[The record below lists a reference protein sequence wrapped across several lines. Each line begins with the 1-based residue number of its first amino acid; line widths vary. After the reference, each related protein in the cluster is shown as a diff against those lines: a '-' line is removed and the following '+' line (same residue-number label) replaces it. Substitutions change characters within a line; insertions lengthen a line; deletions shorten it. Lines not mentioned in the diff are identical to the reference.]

1 MAMDAPALI
10 LEHLGTSDGL
20 PQSTVFATLQDS
32 QGFVWLATEDGL
44 VRYDGSELVRYA
56 YRRDQH
62 GSLPGNY
69 IYQIAEDHH
78 HDLWIA
84 IKDAGLAR
92 YNRATNDFTVYR
104 HDARNPD
111 SLASDS
117 VRAVLVDEQDHVWIG
132 TSDAGLDM
140 LDIRSGRIEHLRHD
154 DGNASSLSANQISTL
169 ALDHSGGLWVGTAV
183 GLDRWLPVRHAFLH
197 WRHIDGDQS
206 SLSGKQVLA
215 VLEDH
220 HGSVWVGTF
229 GGGLT
234 QIDPAGRIV
243 RSFHHDGKQPSSL
256 ASDDV
261 RALLEDRAGHL
272 WVGTADGLDLLDSAG
287 GRFTHYRHQESDPE
301 SLRDSFVL
309 SLYEDETG
317 LVWIGTQAGG
327 VSRWNPRSWELG
339 AHRPSWLGNRL
350 VTAFADAGKGLVW
363 VASDGGGLE
372 RFDDDSGKATPIDQ
386 VLGRHNALGESRVM
400 SLHRDRHGM
409 LWIGTLASGLRK
421 LSVDGRIDAIP
432 AKLGDP
438 HALSAAGVMTVFES
452 RDDRIWVGLYGGGVN
467 VIDPRSGLIRQL
479 PYGTAPG
486 AVSAPNVRAIAE
498 DADGDLWIGTDGG
511 GLDLARADGSVVAV
525 YRHDPNNPAS
535 LPSNRVYAVSVD
547 ARGRV
552 WVATDGGGLALVTG
566 SARDPA
572 SIGFKIFSREQ
583 GLSSDSLYSV
593 LPDAHGQ
600 LWLSGNSGLIRFDP
614 DSGNIKTF
622 HHEDGLQGEEF
633 DSGASALLSNGR
645 LCFGGPGGFNIF
657 DPQRISEAHEPPRLA
672 LTQVEVLG
680 APAPQSTP
688 YWLLHRVDLGY
699 RASIVSFDV
708 SVLDFSSP
716 RHNRVAY
723 RVMGLTDKWI
733 DLGAQHRLTLTNL
746 DPGDHLLEVRAAN
759 SDSVWSDAPLRLLI
773 HKQPAPWRSTAA
785 YALYALLALV
795 LIANGVRLQRVKIR
809 RIQREHERLESEVA
823 LRTRELLESNRQL
836 AEAMQARSRFLDRMS
851 HELRT
856 PMNGVVGMTELLE
869 RTQLSAAQTRL
880 TRTIRSSARVL
891 LQILNDLLDLSKA
904 NSGKM
909 GLEEL
914 PLDLVEIVEECA
926 SLFDGES
933 KGVDLITCL
942 PPAQSL
948 QLHGDPLRIR
958 QILINL
964 ISNAFKFTQRG
975 EIVVRAEL
983 EPDETS
989 SQSIKLV
996 LTVQDTGIGMDAATV
1011 EKIFEPFT
1019 QADESIT
1026 RRYGGSGLGLAICR
1040 ELVELMGGT
1049 ISVQS
1054 QLHVGST
1061 FRATLPLRCQPAE
1074 QTSPSLPA
1082 CRTRILARR
1091 PALATSLAAH
1101 AEALGLRLL
1110 SAQPPASAPDL
1121 NGDELILLDADSYAD
1136 QLANLIRRAC
1146 TSRTKLVLVADVA
1159 TVEQHCQLTNQ
1170 HCHIAWLVKPVR
1182 REALLAGVRQ
1192 VLEIAAPR
1200 STPLQQPGHQ
1210 TAAHSA
1216 ARRGHVLLV
1225 EDEPVNAAVARGYL
1239 EALGCS
1245 CVWVT
1250 NGSDAMARSS
1260 TERFDLILM
1269 DLSMPQ
1275 MDGFAAVRL
1284 MRLRAGSERV
1294 PIIAL
1299 SARDAHQYRD
1309 ACLEAGMNDML
1320 EKPYTLDQCG
1330 QLLQQWIPAAAD
1342 QVASANVSAAHT
1354 AVTDQNPL
1362 AAVDPSAVVHL
1373 RTLRTDG
1380 ASDLY
1385 SELVELFH
1393 RTSSQALLQLRTSL
1407 SQADLATA
1415 AAICHRLSAAAA
1427 NVGALRFAHDL
1438 RRLEQHCRSGAPS
1451 LIRPLHQRLLAA
1463 YPSLIDELMRTSH
1476 RATA

>member
-1 MAMDAPALI
+1 MAVEAPALI
-10 LEHLGTSDGL
+10 LEHLGTTDGL

-56 YRRDQH
+56 YRRDQR

-69 IYQIAEDHH
+69 IYQIAEDHR

-92 YNRATNDFTVYR
+92 WNRATNTFTVYR
-104 HDARNPD
+104 HDARNPG

-117 VRAVLVDEQDHVWIG
+117 VRTVLVDGQDHVWIG

-140 LDIRSGRIEHLRHD
+140 LDIPSGRIEHLRHD
-154 DGNASSLSANQISTL
+154 EGSASSLSADQICTL
-169 ALDHSGGLWVGTAV
+169 ALDHSGGLWVGTTAGV
-183 GLDRWLPVRHAFLH
+183 DRWLPERHAFLH
-197 WRHIDGDQS
+197 WRHVDDDPT
-206 SLSGKQVLA
+206 SLSGRQVLA

-220 HGSVWVGTF
+220 HGTVWVGTF
-229 GGGLT
+229 DGGLT

-243 RSFHHDGKQPSSL
+243 RSFHHDGKQSSSL

-261 RALLEDRAGHL
+261 RALLEDRTGHL
-272 WVGTADGLDLLDSAG
+272 WVGTTDGLDLLDPASG
-287 GRFTHYRHQESDPE
+287 HFTHYQHRDSDPE
-301 SLRDSFVL
+301 SLRDSWVL

-339 AHRPSWLGNRL
+339 ARRPSWLDNRP

-363 VASDGGGLE
+363 IASDGGGLD
-372 RFDDDSGKATPIDQ
+372 RFDDESGKATPIDQ
-386 VLGRHNALGESRVM
+386 ILRRRDALGESRVM
-400 SLHRDRHGM
+400 SLHRDRYGT
-409 LWIGTLASGLRK
+409 LWIGTMAGGLRK
-421 LSVDGRIDAIP
+421 LSADGRIETIP

-438 HALSAAGVMTVFES
+438 HALSAAGVMTIFES
-452 RDDRIWVGLYGGGVN
+452 RDDHVWVGLYGGGVN

-479 PYGTAPG
+479 PYGAAPG

-498 DADGDLWIGTDGG
+498 DADGNLWIGTDGG
-511 GLDLARADGSVVAV
+511 GLDLARADGSVVAI
-525 YRHDPNNPAS
+525 YRHDPNNQAS
-535 LPSNRVYAVSVD
+535 LPSNRVYALSVD
-547 ARGRV
+547 ARGRI

-572 SIGFKIFSREQ
+572 TIGFKIFSREE
-583 GLSSDSLYSV
+583 GLSSDTIYSV
-593 LPDAHGQ
+593 LPDARGR
-600 LWLSGNSGLIRFDP
+600 LWMSGNSGLIRFDP
-614 DSGNIKTF
+614 DSGSVKTF

-633 DSGASALLSNGR
+633 DSGAFALLSDGR

-657 DPQRISEAHEPPRLA
+657 DPQRISEWHRPPRLA
-672 LTQVEVLG
+672 LTQVQVLG
-680 APAPQSTP
+680 APAPQATP
-688 YWLLHRVDLGY
+688 YWLLRRIDLGY

-716 RHNRVAY
+716 KHNRIAY
-723 RVMGLTDKWI
+723 RVMGLTDRWI
-733 DLGAQHRLTLTNL
+733 DLGPQHRLTLTNL

-773 HKQPAPWRSTAA
+773 HKEPAPWRSPAA
-785 YALYALLALV
+785 YALYAIAALA
-795 LIANGVRLQRVKIR
+795 LIANAVRLQRAKFR
-809 RIQREHERLESEVA
+809 RVQRERARLESEVA

-836 AEAMQARSRFLDRMS
+836 AEAMKARSRFLDRMS

-869 RTQLSAAQTRL
+869 RTPLSAAQSRL
-880 TRTIRSSARVL
+880 TRTIRSSAQVL
-891 LQILNDLLDLSKA
+891 LQILNDLLDLSKV

-909 GLEEL
+909 GLEDL

-926 SLFDGES
+926 GLFDGET

-942 PPAQSL
+942 PPADSVRL
-948 QLHGDPLRIR
+948 RGDPLRIR

-975 EIVVRAEL
+975 EIIVRAQL
-983 EPDETS
+983 EPDGTRLELIT
-989 SQSIKLV
+989 LV

-1040 ELVELMGGT
+1040 ELVELMSGT
-1049 ISVQS
+1049 ISVES

-1061 FRATLPLRCQPAE
+1061 FRVTLPLRAEPAE
-1074 QTSPSLPA
+1074 QASPPLPA
-1082 CRTRILARR
+1082 CRTKIMARR
-1091 PALATSLAAH
+1091 PALAASLAAH
-1101 AEALGLRLL
+1101 AEALGLHVLT
-1110 SAQPPASAPDL
+1110 APAPVSAPDL
-1121 NGDELILLDADSYAD
+1121 SGEELILLDADSYTELLD
-1136 QLANLIRRAC
+1136 GLIRRARS
-1146 TSRTKLVLVADVA
+1146 SRSRLVLIADVA
-1159 TVEQHCQLTNQ
+1159 TAEQYCALTNQ
-1170 HCHIAWLVKPVR
+1170 YSHIAWVLKPVR
-1182 REALLAGVRQ
+1182 RAALLDGLRQ
-1192 VLEIAAPR
+1192 VLELSAPLSTPVRQPGRHTAAP
-1200 STPLQQPGHQ
+1200 ST
-1210 TAAHSA
+1210 

-1239 EALGCS
+1239 DALGCS

-1250 NGSDAMARSS
+1250 SGSEALGRSG

-1275 MDGFAAVRL
+1275 MDGFAAARL
-1284 MRLRAGSERV
+1284 MRLRAGSEHL

-1299 SARDAHQYRD
+1299 SARDAINTAR
-1309 ACLEAGMNDML
+1309 
-1320 EKPYTLDQCG
+1320 
-1330 QLLQQWIPAAAD
+1330 PA
-1342 QVASANVSAAHT
+1342 S
-1354 AVTDQNPL
+1354 
-1362 AAVDPSAVVHL
+1362 
-1373 RTLRTDG
+1373 
-1380 ASDLY
+1380 
-1385 SELVELFH
+1385 
-1393 RTSSQALLQLRTSL
+1393 
-1407 SQADLATA
+1407 
-1415 AAICHRLSAAAA
+1415 
-1427 NVGALRFAHDL
+1427 
-1438 RRLEQHCRSGAPS
+1438 
-1451 LIRPLHQRLLAA
+1451 RPA
-1463 YPSLIDELMRTSH
+1463 
-1476 RATA
+1476 